1 MDAPARAYMTDTERN
16 FSRLLRCLVAR
27 FLLGS
32 RSGGG
37 YSASVESMYFF
48 VLQIFS
54 LNEVLLVRGESGGR
68 QRLGFIGMVM
78 SGSVNSARH
87 NLQKRDSGV
96 RLRLENGT
104 EYILLSDAGLN
115 TLPGN
120 ARIYSFGEGVSVNP
134 SDCVI
139 FENFRKIRFS
149 LSSAFYGQ
157 STYRLYAKKLTVD
170 PWREVSSGTLD
181 ADASTTL
188 EWEGD
193 IPHSSA
199 PAGTEFYLS
208 ARLEVSNSEGTVS
221 DEAGPVL
228 IRPAVRKITVYAT
241 DNRNEPWNTGT
252 PMEVYIGERDYDAVH
267 VMAPSSQSQLIPESS
282 LPDGGK
288 LWRLE
293 GISGFV
299 ELWDGDY
306 NLWAYSGV
314 VYGSGR
320 MLYIYRPNSETV
332 EPHWRVVVGIEI
344 QKYGT
349 SDGWPEAAS
358 PGYMYRIAVTAR
370 YVAIAGITTPPPSAQ
385 VSGISVR
392 AVNESGFPVGSLQ
405 IDRSSWDSGTVLS
418 LSDSDRAVSSPTYMY
433 AKDLPYMEKAYGVE
447 VSAYEITP
455 QDMES
460 GTETAPLP

>member
-1 MDAPARAYMTDTERN
+1 MEVPQRAYITDSNGE
-16 FSRLLRCLVAR
+16 FSRLSGCLIGR
-27 FLLGS
+27 FLAGS
-32 RSGGG
+32 PESGG
-37 YSASVESMYFF
+37 YSESDDLMQFNVRRIF
-48 VLQIFS
+48 QLDVL
-54 LNEVLLVRGESGGR
+54 LLVRMTSGADGR
-68 QRLGFIGMVM
+68 IGFIGAVIKGGNNASKRDM
-78 SGSVNSARH
+78 GR
-87 NLQKRDSGV
+87 RDSGV

-104 EYILLSDAGLN
+104 EYILLNDAGLN

-181 ADASTTL
+181 ADASATL

-221 DEAGPVL
+221 DEAGPVP

-241 DNRNEPWNTGT
+241 DNRNEPWNAGT

-267 VMAPSSQSQLIPESS
+267 VAASSSQSQLIPESS

-293 GISGFV
+293 VNSGFV
-299 ELWDGDY
+299 ELWDGEY
-306 NLWAYSGV
+306 NLWPYSGV

-320 MLYIYRPNSETV
+320 MLYIYRPNSETA
-332 EPHWRVVVGIEI
+332 EPHWKVVITVDVD
-344 QKYGT
+344 KYGLE
-349 SDGWPEAAS
+349 DGWPEAVTK
-358 PGYMYRIAVTAR
+358 GYMYRMSVTAR
-370 YVAIAGITTPPPSAQ
+370 LVAVAGIPDAPPT
-385 VSGISVR
+385 VRISGLNVQSVDS
-392 AVNESGFPVGSLQ
+392 NGMPVRSMEF
-405 IDRSSWDSGTVLS
+405 DRTKWDADTVLV
-418 LSDSDRAVSSPTYMY
+418 LSDSVRTDSSLTYIY
-433 AKDLPYMEKAYGVE
+433 GRDLPLMDKAYGVR
-447 VSAYEITP
+447 VSTFSITP
-455 QDMES
+455 SDME
-460 GTETAPLP
+460 TEVETTVLP

>member
-1 MDAPARAYMTDTERN
+1 MTDTERN
-16 FSRLLRCLVAR
+16 FSRFMRCLVAR

-54 LNEVLLVRGESGGR
+54 LNEVLLVRGECGGR

-104 EYILLSDAGLN
+104 EYILLNDAGLN

-181 ADASTTL
+181 ADASATL

-208 ARLEVSNSEGTVS
+208 ARLEVSNSEGTVF
-221 DEAGPVL
+221 DEAGPVP

-267 VMAPSSQSQLIPESS
+267 VAASSSQSQLIPESS

-293 GISGFV
+293 GNSGFV
-299 ELWDGDY
+299 ELWNGEY
-306 NLWAYSGV
+306 NLWPYSGV

-320 MLYIYRPNSETV
+320 MLYIYRPNSETA
-332 EPHWRVVVGIEI
+332 EPHWKVVITVDVD
-344 QKYGT
+344 KYG
-349 SDGWPEAAS
+349 SEDGWPEAVTK
-358 PGYMYRIAVTAR
+358 GYMYRMSVTAR
-370 YVAIAGITTPPPSAQ
+370 LVAVAGITDAPPT
-385 VSGISVR
+385 VRISGLNVRSVDS
-392 AVNESGFPVGSLQ
+392 NGMPVGSMGF
-405 IDRSSWDSGTVLS
+405 DRTKWDVDTVLV
-418 LSDSDRAVSSPTYMY
+418 LSDSVRTDSSLTYIY
-433 AKDLPYMEKAYGVE
+433 GRDLPLMDKAYGVR
-447 VSAYEITP
+447 VSTFSITP
-455 QDMES
+455 SDME
-460 GTETAPLP
+460 TEVETTVLP